1 MVSVGLPPGQPE
13 KPTITLTP
21 RRSASSTVRR
31 KDSASRSAILGSGDT
46 GLPWQLNVATWM
58 LRSSNFFF
66 HAFALSGSSSK
77 SFTGQ

>member
-21 RRSASSTVRR
+21 SRSANSTVRR
-31 KDSASRSAILGSGDT
+31 NDSASRSAVFGSGDT

-66 HAFALSGSSSK
+66 QARALAGSSSN